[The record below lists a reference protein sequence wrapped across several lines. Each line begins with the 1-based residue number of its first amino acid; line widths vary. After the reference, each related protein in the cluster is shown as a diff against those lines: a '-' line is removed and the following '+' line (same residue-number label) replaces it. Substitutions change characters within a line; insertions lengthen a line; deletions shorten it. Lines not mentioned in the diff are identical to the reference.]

1 MVVCCASR
9 IVSETCGFFW
19 WDIFC
24 CDVVYTDVKQELG
37 EMYRDSHV

>member
-1 MVVCCASR
+1 VCCASR